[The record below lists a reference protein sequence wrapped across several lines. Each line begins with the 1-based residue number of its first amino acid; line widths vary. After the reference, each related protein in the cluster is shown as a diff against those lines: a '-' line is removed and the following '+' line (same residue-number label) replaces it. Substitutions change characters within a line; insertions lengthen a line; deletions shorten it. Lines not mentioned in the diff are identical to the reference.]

1 MNIKT
6 NVVNEEH
13 KAVIAQ
19 LIKQQEFKR
28 VSGIKRTA
36 IRVAG
41 ILSLMPLIV
50 ASHAFVPGTPEQP
63 VAPLTEQIEV
73 TAPFK
78 LESINVKSSKAAVET
93 LNEQYVVEFEYVA
106 DFSTHSNSVGGSWNE
121 VEVKEIKEPR
131 IYDED
136 GLVENY
142 YLSTDSVQEIV
153 QVIEQEL
160 RKPV

>member
-1 MNIKT
+1 MDNKSIT
-6 NVVNEEH
+6 HNQF
-13 KAVIAQ
+13 IAQ

-28 VSGIKRTA
+28 VSRVKRTA

-41 ILSLMPLIV
+41 ILSLMPLVI
-50 ASHAFVPGTPEQP
+50 ASHAFGPAPEAEP
-63 VAPLTEQIEV
+63 VSI

-78 LESINVKSSKAAVET
+78 LESINIKSSKAAVET

-121 VEVKEIKEPR
+121 VEVKEILEPR
-131 IYDED
+131 VYDED

-142 YLSTDSVQEIV
+142 YLDSRDVQEIV

-160 RKPV
+160 RKP

>member
-6 NVVNEEH
+6 KVVNEEH
-13 KAVIAQ
+13 KAFIAK
-19 LIKQQEFKR
+19 LIRQQNFKR
-28 VSGIKRTA
+28 QSGIKRTA
-36 IRVAG
+36 IRIAG
-41 ILSLMPLIV
+41 TLSLMSLFAV
-50 ASHAFVPGTPEQP
+50 AHAFGPVNEHE

-78 LESINVKSSKAAVET
+78 LESINAKTSKAAVET

-131 IYDED
+131 IYDEN
-136 GLVENY
+136 GEVANY

-160 RKPV
+160 RKPA

>member
-6 NVVNEEH
+6 NVV
-13 KAVIAQ
+13 KLAVGASV
-19 LIKQQEFKR
+19 
-28 VSGIKRTA
+28 VSA
-36 IRVAG
+36 A
-41 ILSLMPLIV
+41 L
-50 ASHAFVPGTPEQP
+50 AAYAFGPAPEADP
-63 VAPLTEQIEV
+63 VNI

-78 LESINVKSSKAAVET
+78 LESINVKSNKAAVET

-121 VEVKEIKEPR
+121 VEVKEILEPR
-131 IYDED
+131 VYDED

-142 YLSTDSVQEIV
+142 YLDSRDVQEIV

-160 RKPV
+160 RKP

>member
-6 NVVNEEH
+6 NVV
-13 KAVIAQ
+13 KLAVGASV
-19 LIKQQEFKR
+19 
-28 VSGIKRTA
+28 VSA
-36 IRVAG
+36 A
-41 ILSLMPLIV
+41 L
-50 ASHAFVPGTPEQP
+50 AAYAFGPAPEAEP
-63 VAPLTEQIEV
+63 VSI

-106 DFSTHSNSVGGSWNE
+106 DFSTHSNSVGYSWNE

-131 IYDED
+131 IYDEN
-136 GLVENY
+136 GEVANY
-142 YLSTDSVQEIV
+142 YLSTKSVQEIV

-160 RKPV
+160 RERG

>member
-6 NVVNEEH
+6 NVV
-13 KAVIAQ
+13 KLAVGASV
-19 LIKQQEFKR
+19 
-28 VSGIKRTA
+28 VSA
-36 IRVAG
+36 A
-41 ILSLMPLIV
+41 L
-50 ASHAFVPGTPEQP
+50 AAYAFGPAPEAEP
-63 VAPLTEQIEV
+63 VSI

-121 VEVKEIKEPR
+121 VEVKEILEPR

-142 YLSTDSVQEIV
+142 YLDSRDVQEIV

-160 RKPV
+160 RKPA

>member
-13 KAVIAQ
+13 KAAIAQ
-19 LIKQQEFKR
+19 LIHQQNFKR
-28 VSGIKRTA
+28 QSGIKRTA

-41 ILSLMPLIV
+41 TLSLMTLFAV
-50 ASHAFVPGTPEQP
+50 AHAFGPANEHE

-78 LESINVKSSKAAVET
+78 LESINVKASKAAVET

-106 DFSTHSNSVGGSWNE
+106 DFSTHSNSVGYSWNE

-131 IYDED
+131 IYDEN
-136 GLVENY
+136 GEVPNY
-142 YLSTDSVQEIV
+142 YLSTKSVQEIV

-160 RKPV
+160 RKP

>member
-1 MNIKT
+1 MCTALGVMGMLTAAYAFSPAK
-6 NVVNEEH
+6 EAEP
-13 KAVIAQ
+13 
-19 LIKQQEFKR
+19 
-28 VSGIKRTA
+28 VSI
-36 IRVAG
+36 
-41 ILSLMPLIV
+41 
-50 ASHAFVPGTPEQP
+50 
-63 VAPLTEQIEV
+63 

-78 LESINVKSSKAAVET
+78 LESINVKSNKAAVET

-131 IYDED
+131 VYDEN
-136 GLVENY
+136 GEVANY
-142 YLSTDSVQEIV
+142 YLDSRDVQEIV

>member
-6 NVVNEEH
+6 NVV
-13 KAVIAQ
+13 KPMCIA
-19 LIKQQEFKR
+19 LGVMGMLTAAYAFSPAKEQE
-28 VSGIKRTA
+28 
-36 IRVAG
+36 
-41 ILSLMPLIV
+41 
-50 ASHAFVPGTPEQP
+50 
-63 VAPLTEQIEV
+63 VAPLVEQIEV

-78 LESINVKSSKAAVET
+78 LESINVRTSKAAVET

-106 DFSTHSNSVGGSWNE
+106 NVSTHRNSVGYSWNE

-136 GLVENY
+136 GEVENY
-142 YLSTDSVQEIV
+142 YLSTKSVQEIV

-160 RKPV
+160 RKPA